1 MASYVRRREFVQ
13 GGLTVF
19 GAALL
24 GSSIAGCFPE
34 QTTAPILPS
43 TEPLGKLTGADGDL
57 LDPPVIRSVGG
68 VLKTTI
74 VASTGSVMVGGR
86 NALSA
91 VTYNAGFPGP
101 TLLVRPGDTV
111 DLTFINKIVKDQ
123 ADTKPG
129 YGRPPRATNQ
139 TNLHYHGMHVS
150 PVGTADNM
158 LVMVDAN
165 GSYRYRFTIPRNHPA
180 GLFWYHAHVHGLV
193 TNQVGRGAAGM
204 MYVANSFTDA
214 VAQLGI
220 RQRLLMLQQAY
231 FLPDA
236 RTLTSDDANR
246 DDPNLAL
253 SLINGSLMPEIHIRP
268 GEPQVWSLINASTSA
283 FYMLRLAGH
292 TFDVIAEDGFPYAT
306 PKLGL
311 DTLLL
316 PSARRYEV
324 VVRGNATPGSYTLS
338 YDSFFQGVDT
348 WPQKAVGTVV
358 VAGDPWTGASHP
370 GVDPTTPPVDL
381 VSAKVKKSGYRTLT
395 LGMDTTV
402 PEGTFGRFTIN
413 GHAWDPAYSEWT
425 TSLGTVE
432 EWRFVNQTEQDHPM
446 HVHTNPMQIISV
458 NDVPVPF
465 VGYADTVIVP
475 RFGSL
480 VVRTKYTDFAGGPIL
495 LHCHILD
502 HEDMGMMTR
511 FEIV

>member
-1 MASYVRRREFVQ
+1 MSSLVRRREFVQ

-24 GSSIAGCFPE
+24 GSSIAGCDAE
-34 QTTAPILPS
+34 QTVAPILPTPQPPRS
-43 TEPLGKLTGADGDL
+43 LIGADGDL
-57 LDPPVIRSVGG
+57 LDPPVIASVGG
-68 VLKTTI
+68 TLRTTI
-74 VASTGSVMVGGR
+74 IASTGSAVIGGR
-86 NALSA
+86 NALEA
-91 VTYNAGFPGP
+91 VTYNGGFPGP

-111 DLTFINKIVKDQ
+111 DLTFLNRIVKDQ

-129 YGRPPRATNQ
+129 YGRPPRASNQ
-139 TNLHYHGMHVS
+139 TNLHYHGMHLS

-158 LVMVDAN
+158 LIMVDAN
-165 GSYRYRFTIPRNHPA
+165 GSFRYRFTIPANHPA

-204 MYVANSFTDA
+204 VYVANSYTDA

-220 RQRLLMLQQAY
+220 RQRHFMLQQAY
-231 FLPDA
+231 FQPDGK
-236 RTLTSDDANR
+236 TLVADDANR

-253 SLINGSLMPEIHIRP
+253 SLINGELMPQIRIRP

-292 TFDVIAEDGFPYAT
+292 TFDVIAEDGVPYAT
-306 PKLGL
+306 PKLNQV
-311 DTLLL
+311 TLLL
-316 PSARRYEV
+316 PSARRFEV
-324 VVRGNATPGSYTLS
+324 VVRGNATAGQYAMS
-338 YDSFFQGVDT
+338 YDAFNQGVDT
-348 WPQKAVGTVV
+348 WPQKAVATVV
-358 VAGDPWTGASHP
+358 VDGAAWTGPAHP
-370 GVDPTTPPVDL
+370 GVDITAPPADL
-381 VSAKVKKSGYRTLT
+381 RGAKVKKSGMRTLT

-413 GHAWDPAYSEWT
+413 GHAWDPTYSEWT
-425 TSLGTVE
+425 TTLGTVE
-432 EWRFVNQTEQDHPM
+432 EWRFVNTTEQDHPM
-446 HVHTNPMQIISV
+446 HVHTNPMQVIAV

-465 VGYADTVIVP
+465 NGYADTVIVP
-475 RFGSL
+475 RFGSM
-480 VVRTKYTDFAGGPIL
+480 VVRTKFTDFAGGPIL

-502 HEDMGMMTR
+502 HEDMGMMIR

>member
-1 MASYVRRREFVQ
+1 MSSVIRRRDFLE

-34 QTTAPILPS
+34 ETVAPILPS
-43 TEPLGKLTGADGDL
+43 TDSLRALTGADGDL
-57 LDPPVIRSVGG
+57 LDPPVIRSVRG
-68 VLKTTI
+68 LLRTTI
-74 VASTGSVMVGGR
+74 IASTGSVMIGGR
-86 NALSA
+86 NALEA
-91 VTYNAGFPGP
+91 VTYNGGFPGP
-101 TLLVRPGDTV
+101 TLLVRPGDTI

-129 YGRPPRATNQ
+129 YGRPPRLSNQ

-165 GSYRYRFTIPRNHPA
+165 GSFRYRFSIPTNHPA

-204 MYVANSFTDA
+204 LYVANSFTDA
-214 VAQLGI
+214 VAQMGI
-220 RQRLLMLQQAY
+220 RQRLFMLQQAY
-231 FLPDA
+231 FEPDGK
-236 RTLTSDDANR
+236 TLISDDGNR

-253 SLINGSLMPEIHIRP
+253 SLINGALMPEIHIRR

-292 TFDVIAEDGFPYAT
+292 TFDVIAEDGIPLVS
-306 PKLGL
+306 PLMGQE
-311 DTLLL
+311 TLLL
-316 PSARRYEV
+316 PSARRFGV
-324 VVRGNATPGSYTLS
+324 VVRGNAAPGQYLLS
-338 YDSFFQGVDT
+338 YDSFNQGVDT

-358 VAGDPWTGASHP
+358 VDGAAWTGPQHP
-370 GVDPTTPPVDL
+370 GVDLTTPPVDL
-381 VSAKVKKSGYRTLT
+381 SAAKVKKSGYRTIT
-395 LGMDTTV
+395 LGMDTSV

-425 TSLGTVE
+425 ATLGTVE

-446 HVHTNPMQIISV
+446 HVHTNPMQVISV

-465 VGYADTVIVP
+465 YGYADTVTVP